1 MTITRTYTRVVERI
15 ARIGTMERAN
25 EDDDDNAAAPRNGIF
40 DGERDGEGE
49 DMTAV
54 NAAPPPTRPPS
65 PQPRVQRAK
74 VRRRVVR
81 RGGGAAD
88 ATAAFVKK
96 SSEKEE

>member
-1 MTITRTYTRVVERI
+1 MTRTRTYTRVVERI
-15 ARIGTMERAN
+15 TRIGTMGEGAN
-25 EDDDDNAAAPRNGIF
+25 EDDDDNASRVNGF

-65 PQPRVQRAK
+65 PQLRVQRAK

-81 RGGGAAD
+81 RGSGAVD
-88 ATAAFVKK
+88 ATVFVKK